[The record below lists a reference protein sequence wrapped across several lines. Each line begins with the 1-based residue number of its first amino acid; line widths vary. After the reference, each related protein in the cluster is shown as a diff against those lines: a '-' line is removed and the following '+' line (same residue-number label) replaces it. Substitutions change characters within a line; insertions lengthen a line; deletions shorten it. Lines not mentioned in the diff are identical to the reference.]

1 MIRFHGLST
10 PRKYCFL
17 LCLSAAVVISASA
30 CNSQSSAGIPTTR
43 TGILLGRDNSKE
55 WGLVS
60 GTEFFFVRGNP
71 RELAKFE
78 RRRVAITGTV
88 TVGGQLTAESIAPSE
103 LPDDEIRALVEQL
116 RGDRWSTPHNVGN
129 PTNWQ
134 FNFTEPM
141 LRLLQVGPAAQ
152 KILLQHLDDQQIKDH
167 VIILLGGVGDEGA
180 VEPIIH
186 GMAEKG
192 ENPEQERLN
201 LIANLALTN
210 ITVSDVIWHHGGG
223 ITIAK
228 CPEDPKSC
236 WAAWWLKNKNTFK
249 VTQTP
254 SRNYSNYPNYGI
266 YKQP

>member
-1 MIRFHGLST
+1 MHGLST

-30 CNSQSSAGIPTTR
+30 CNIQSSAGIPTTR
-43 TGILLGRDNSKE
+43 TGILLGRNNSKE
-55 WGLVS
+55 WALVS

-129 PTNWQ
+129 PTDWQ

-167 VIILLGGVGDEGA
+167 VIILFGGVGDEGA

-192 ENPEQERLN
+192 EKRRYLASWRWNHDSQMPGRSEIVLGGLVAEEQEHLQGHP
-201 LIANLALTN
+201 
-210 ITVSDVIWHHGGG
+210 D
-223 ITIAK
+223 
-228 CPEDPKSC
+228 PE
-236 WAAWWLKNKNTFK
+236 
-249 VTQTP
+249 
-254 SRNYSNYPNYGI
+254 
-266 YKQP
+266 